1 MCLTRSANGV
11 IWYQFGNAERKR
23 KRKRKMK
30 LATDLTLTSYELDSI
45 AFYLLMYATDDNRPQ
60 LLKDEAIG
68 LYDKIR
74 GN

>member
-1 MCLTRSANGV
+1 MCLTRSADGV

-23 KRKRKMK
+23 KRKMR
-30 LATDLTLTSYELDSI
+30 LATDLTLTSDELDSI

>member
-1 MCLTRSANGV
+1 MR
-11 IWYQFGNAERKR
+11 
-23 KRKRKMK
+23 
-30 LATDLTLTSYELDSI
+30 LATDLTLTSDELDSI